1 VTAISIAEFLKLPGA
16 VLYDVRRRP
25 VFRAAADSIPG
36 AAYRDPALVHR
47 WMRDLPA
54 SGPVVVFC
62 VHGHA
67 VSQGAAAALR
77 AAGHDARFLDGGIEA
92 WRAAGKPTGPKPAMA
107 PARWVTRERPKI
119 DRVACPWLIK
129 RFLDPSAEFH
139 FVPSGDV
146 MAAAMRLD
154 AEPFDVPGV
163 AFSHDGD
170 LCSFDAFLL
179 RYGLDDPGLRA
190 LAPIVRGAD
199 TGRPDLAPEAAGLL
213 AMSLGL
219 SAMNPA
225 DDHAMLRAGFTLYD
239 ALYAWAS
246 TARAE
251 KHGWPPKQG

>member
-1 VTAISIAEFLKLPGA
+1 MTAVSIAELSNLTGA
-16 VLYDVRRRP
+16 TLYDVRRRP
-25 VFRAAADSIPG
+25 VFAAAADSIPG
-36 AAYRDPALVHR
+36 AEYRDPALVHR

-54 SGPVVVFC
+54 SGPVVLFC

-77 AAGHDARFLDGGIEA
+77 AGGHDARFLDGGIEA
-92 WRAAGKPTGPKPAMA
+92 WREAAKPMGAKPALT
-107 PARWVTRERPKI
+107 PTRWVTRERPKI
-119 DRVACPWLIK
+119 DRVACPWLIA
-129 RFLDPSAEFH
+129 RFIDPQAEFH
-139 FVPSGDV
+139 FVPSGEV
-146 MAAAMRLD
+146 SAAAARLD
-154 AEPFDVPGV
+154 AEAFDVPGV
-163 AFSHDGD
+163 KFSHDRD

-179 RYGLDDPGLRA
+179 RYGIVDPGLRD
-190 LAPIVRGAD
+190 LASIVRGAD

-225 DDHAMLRAGFTLYD
+225 DDHAMLRAGFALYD

-246 TARAE
+246 LAREE